1 MVLEKLTPYI
11 KDYLQK
17 EWSDFWN
24 VTYDE
29 SEDKIECVWNGMDS
43 TTIEFT
49 YDAENENLLFYSK
62 EPQPVEDLV
71 EMLAYLNNKVQ
82 EIFEELSQNQER

>member
-1 MVLEKLTPYI
+1 MILKDLEPYV
-11 KDYLQK
+11 KQYLQTT
-17 EWSDFWN
+17 WSDFWN
-24 VTYDE
+24 TKYNKK
-29 SEDKIECVWNGMDS
+29 EDKIECVWMDMDS

-71 EMLAYLNNKVQ
+71 EMLTYLNNKVQ
-82 EIFEELSQNQER
+82 EILEELSQNQER

>member
-17 EWSDFWN
+17 EWSPFWSTKYN
-24 VTYDE
+24 KK
-29 SEDKIECVWNGMDS
+29 EDKIECVWMDIDY
-43 TTIEFT
+43 TTIEFD

-71 EMLAYLNNKVQ
+71 EMLEYLNSKVQ
-82 EIFEELSQNQER
+82 EILEELSQNQER

>member
-1 MVLEKLTPYI
+1 MVLKDLEPYV
-11 KDYLQK
+11 KRYLQTT
-17 EWSDFWN
+17 WSDDWN
-24 VTYDE
+24 TKYNE
-29 SEDKIECVWNGMDS
+29 KEDKIECVWSGMDS

-49 YDAENENLLFYSK
+49 YDAEDENLLFYSK

-71 EMLAYLNNKVQ
+71 EMLGYLNNKAQ